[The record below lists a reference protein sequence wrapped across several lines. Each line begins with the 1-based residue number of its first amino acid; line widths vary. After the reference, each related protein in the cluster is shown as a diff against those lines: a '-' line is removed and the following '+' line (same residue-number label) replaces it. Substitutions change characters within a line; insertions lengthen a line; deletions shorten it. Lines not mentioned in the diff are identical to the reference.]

1 MKSNNAVT
9 VTAVALAITLALIPE
24 LAHAQGGGA
33 GAGQLQSLTAWVV
46 SSIGRPMLN
55 GGIIFL
61 AFCLLCA
68 RVSLGIVGMVAAG
81 GLVFANYAQIAGFFG
96 F

>member
-1 MKSNNAVT
+1 VKSNNAVAI
-9 VTAVALAITLALIPE
+9 TAVVLAVTITLMPE
-24 LAHAQGGGA
+24 LAHAQGGAA
-33 GAGQLQSLTAWVV
+33 GAGQAQSLITWVV

-55 GGIIFL
+55 AGIIFV

-68 RVSLGIVGMVAAG
+68 RVSLGVVGMVAAG
-81 GLVFANYAQIAGFFG
+81 GLLFANYASVAGFFG

>member
-1 MKSNNAVT
+1 VKSNNAVI
-9 VTAVALAITLALIPE
+9 VTAVALAVTIALMPE
-24 LAHAQGGGA
+24 LAFAQGGGA
-33 GAGQLQSLTAWVV
+33 GAGQAQSLISWVV
-46 SSIGRPMLN
+46 QSIGRPMLN

-68 RVSLGIVGMVAAG
+68 RVSLGVVGMIAAG
-81 GLVFANYAQIAGFFG
+81 GLVFANYASIAGFFG

>member
-1 MKSNNAVT
+1 MKSNNAIVIAALALT
-9 VTAVALAITLALIPE
+9 FVALAPE
-24 LAHAQGGGA
+24 LAFAQGGGA
-33 GAGQLQSLTAWVV
+33 GAGQAQSLIAWVV
-46 SSIGRPMLN
+46 QSIGRPMLN

-68 RVSLGIVGMVAAG
+68 RVSLGVVGMIAAG
-81 GLVFANYAQIAGFFG
+81 GLVFANYASIAGFFG

>member
-9 VTAVALAITLALIPE
+9 VTAIALAVTVALMPE
-24 LAHAQGGGA
+24 LAFAQGGGA
-33 GAGQLQSLTAWVV
+33 GAGQAQSLIAWVV
-46 SSIGRPMLN
+46 TSIGRPMLN
-55 GGIIFL
+55 GGVLFV

-68 RVSLGIVGMVAAG
+68 RVSLGVVGMVAAG
-81 GLVFANYAQIAGFFG
+81 GLVFANYASVSAFFG